1 MTAPN
6 RSTLWG
12 DLIVDEL
19 AKAGVE
25 VVCLAPGSRCTP
37 LTLAVADHD
46 SMEGLSHLDERS
58 AAFFALGR
66 ARLTG
71 DPVAVVTTS
80 GTAAANCHPAVI
92 EAHQSRVPLVV
103 LTADRPAELR
113 DSGANQTIDQ
123 LDLYGDAVRDH
134 RDLPEPVP
142 EPRRMR
148 AVRTAVARAVG
159 ATTATPP
166 GPVHLNVPLPKP
178 LEPTEVPG
186 DVPADLASRDPLA
199 TEGREGAF
207 VEPSKG
213 QPTLGSDAIERIRS
227 AIDGTAR
234 GLVVAGPT
242 FGTDVDPESLAALA
256 DDLGFPILAD
266 PLSDLRFGPHVEE
279 ATICGGYDGYVDA
292 LRAWPEPAVVLRFG
306 ASPTSKSLRRYLAD
320 AADRQFVVDPGGGWP
335 EAEFSASDLVI
346 AEPTGLVRTLRR
358 EIEPGTGWE
367 SRFGA
372 AETAYWTALEDP
384 LTGELFEGAIASTVV
399 EALPDPAT
407 LYVSNSMPVRDLD
420 RYARPSPDAIRVL
433 GNRGASGID
442 GITSSALGAA
452 GAGEAPLVALVGGL
466 ADSHDTNGRLAA
478 GRCGVAAARGL
489 GNNDGGGIFHALP
502 IEEFDP
508 PFNELFR
515 TPHDVDFAATGQL
528 QDVAFDRVDTLASL
542 EAAVSASVGSA
553 GTQVIEIEVDAEASH
568 RRREALTERAGAA
581 VDQS

>member
-346 AEPTGLVRTLRR
+346 AERTCPVEVLLQRVIGLDWVKVHTEACRW
-358 EIEPGTGWE
+358 EHVMSIE
-367 SRFGA
+367 
-372 AETAYWTALEDP
+372 
-384 LTGELFEGAIASTVV
+384 V
-399 EALPDPAT
+399 EARLEKVLDHPAT
-407 LYVSNSMPVRDLD
+407 GPYGNPIPGSGHEG
-420 RYARPSPDAIRVL
+420 PSPRRLAEVAD
-433 GNRGASGID
+433 
-442 GITSSALGAA
+442 A
-452 GAGEAPLVALVGGL
+452 GAGAPVEVTL
-466 ADSHDTNGRLAA
+466 DSFSEHVQA
-478 GRCGVAAARGL
+478 
-489 GNNDGGGIFHALP
+489 
-502 IEEFDP
+502 
-508 PFNELFR
+508 
-515 TPHDVDFAATGQL
+515 
-528 QDVAFDRVDTLASL
+528 DVAILQQFDDLGLRPGYQASATSEGSTVRLETTSGTTKL
-542 EAAVSASVGSA
+542 EADTADLIRVAP
-553 GTQVIEIEVDAEASH
+553 
-568 RRREALTERAGAA
+568 
-581 VDQS
+581 